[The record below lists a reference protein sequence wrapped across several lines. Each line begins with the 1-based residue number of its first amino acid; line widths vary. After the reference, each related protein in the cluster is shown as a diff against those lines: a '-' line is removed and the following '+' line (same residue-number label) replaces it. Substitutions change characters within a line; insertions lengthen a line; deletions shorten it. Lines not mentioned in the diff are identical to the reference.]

1 MIMSRFTFPNDFPLD
16 SSELLMLAYA
26 NYKSNKVK
34 SNSLEPTFG
43 TLEFNPISTG
53 LGHVTLI
60 YGLIPPMAGRN
71 RVNLDLANSKSS
83 KI

>member
-34 SNSLEPTFG
+34 SNSLEPTFE
-43 TLEFNPISTG
+43 TLEF
-53 LGHVTLI
+53 
-60 YGLIPPMAGRN
+60 
-71 RVNLDLANSKSS
+71 NLDLANSKSF